1 MPDLTFLEPYGLPP
15 RRHSAGATLFRAG
28 TDSAGLYLLLSGRI
42 RLLRPLADGS
52 EVVVHRAAAVDT
64 FAEAAVFS
72 AVYHCDAVA
81 VTEVEVRIV
90 PAAAVRAA
98 LAEVPG
104 FAARFAARLAGQVQ
118 DLRAR
123 AEILSMRGAAE
134 RAAAWLA
141 LQADGDTV
149 ALDRPVKEMA
159 TEIGLTHEA
168 LYRALAAL
176 ERDGRIER
184 LARGRFRLATGPRG
198 PGADA

>member
-1 MPDLTFLEPYGLPP
+1 MPDLTFLEPYGSPA
-15 RRHSAGATLFRAG
+15 RRHPAGATLFRAG
-28 TDSAGLYLLLSGRI
+28 ADSAGLHLLLSGQI

-98 LAEVPG
+98 LAEVPH
-104 FAARFAARLAGQVQ
+104 FATRFAARLAGQVQ

-141 LQADGDTV
+141 LRADGDTV
-149 ALDRPVKEMA
+149 VLERPVKDIA
-159 TEIGLTHEA
+159 AEIGLTHEA

-184 LARGRFRLATGPRG
+184 LARGRYRLAARPQAA
-198 PGADA
+198 GA